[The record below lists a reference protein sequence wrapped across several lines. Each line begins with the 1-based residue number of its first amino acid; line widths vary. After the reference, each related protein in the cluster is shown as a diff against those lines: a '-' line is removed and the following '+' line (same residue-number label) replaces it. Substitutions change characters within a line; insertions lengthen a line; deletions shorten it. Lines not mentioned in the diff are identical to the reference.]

1 MPKNYKKLSIEAL
14 ESKLAKAQE
23 DLKYFKDTLKMLP
36 ENTLLGRLGI
46 IAEIKY
52 TEYKI
57 SEIKQVIAERKG

>member
-1 MPKNYKKLSIEAL
+1 MPKNYRKLSIEAL